1 MVQLQLET
9 TNVCDS
15 ACVFC
20 PHSQMQR
27 PKGTMDRAL
36 SYRILD
42 EAATIPII
50 DHLSF
55 VGLGEP
61 LLDRYLI
68 PRIAYARA
76 RMPGIWIDLTTDGS
90 FLRPKMADAL
100 IEAGLSHLNVSLN
113 ATNRESR
120 KAIMGIDNFDQVV
133 EYIEYAR
140 AAGAGKMTVTVKGI
154 QEKDLMEGGE
164 PELFMLRWGTDGYL
178 HQEGN
183 WAGTMRP
190 VRVVPKSP
198 CVRALRQIMVL
209 WDGRV
214 SLCCFDAEGAVI
226 LGDLNT
232 QTLREVY
239 GGELALNI
247 RRAHHEGRRGSLPL
261 CGTCTAI

>member
-1 MVQLQLET
+1 MIQLQIET
-9 TNVCDS
+9 TNVCDA

-20 PHSQMQR
+20 PHSRMQR
-27 PKGTMDRAL
+27 SVGTMALAL
-36 SYRILD
+36 SRKIIED
-42 EAATIPII
+42 AATIPLI

-61 LLDRYLI
+61 LLDRFLVQ
-68 PRIAYARA
+68 RIAHARA
-76 RMPGIWIDLTTDGS
+76 AMPGIWIDLTTDGS
-90 FLRPKMADAL
+90 YLRPKMTDAL
-100 IEAGLSHLNVSLN
+100 IAAGLSHLNVSLN
-113 ATNRESR
+113 ATNRDSR
-120 KAIMGIDNFDQVV
+120 KAIMGIDNFDAVV

-140 AAGAGKMTVTVKGI
+140 AAGAGQMSVTVKGI

-164 PELFMLRWGTDGYL
+164 PEAFLLRWGADAFL

-190 VRVVPKSP
+190 VRVVPKAP

-232 QTLREVY
+232 QRLRDVY
-239 GGELALNI
+239 AGELALSI
-247 RRAHHEGRRGSLPL
+247 RQAHHEGRRGSLPL